1 MSEAERWTKVGERI
15 DSARESAQRKRLDV
29 GGFFDE
35 PKPSPWRWVIHAAFA
50 VMFFACAVSVAA
62 RKPDEFTKWGAV
74 ALYIGYALDQMV
86 AAAQKRMD
94 KR

>member
-1 MSEAERWTKVGERI
+1 MSESERWREVGKRMDEAQKARRERF
-15 DSARESAQRKRLDV
+15 DV

-35 PKPSPWRWVIHAAFA
+35 PKPSPWRWIVPAAFA
-50 VMFFACAVSVAA
+50 VAFFACAVSVAV
-62 RKPDEFTKWGAV
+62 RKPDEFTKWSAV

-94 KR
+94 RR